1 MVNISQA
8 REKKLKIAWDINAL
22 WAHKFCLKQKQ
33 ILDFTQ
39 VSLMFLIVI
48 QTGGDFHRSKPPL
61 LLIILWYDEL
71 NELGRL
77 S

>member
-1 MVNISQA
+1 
-8 REKKLKIAWDINAL
+8 
-22 WAHKFCLKQKQ
+22 
-33 ILDFTQ
+33 
-39 VSLMFLIVI
+39 MFLIVI